1 MESRFLLLPLLLL
14 LFPAAHGQEKTTK
27 PSAPAVKTRND
38 PQLYRN
44 DTFGFRY
51 RIPYGWVDRTVEMQ
65 EQDKPTEDKPQSE
78 AGKGEDTKNETANA
92 NSGNGEVL
100 LAVFERP
107 PEAASDTVNSGVVIA
122 TESTS
127 SYPGLK
133 GADDYLDQL
142 DEITTAKG
150 FKPDGDPQDV
160 TVDSHTLVRADFAKA
175 LNEKLTMHQSTLVLL
190 EKKQIVSFTFIAGS
204 KDEIEDLM
212 DGLSFSTGATRK
224 HP

>member
-1 MESRFLLLPLLLL
+1 MTSRFLLPLLVLLLL
-14 LFPAAHGQEKTTK
+14 PAARGQEKTVK
-27 PSAPAVKTRND
+27 PGVPASKTSND

-44 DTFGFRY
+44 ATFGFRY
-51 RIPYGWVDRTVEMQ
+51 HIPYGWVDRTKEMQ
-65 EQDKPTEDKPQSE
+65 EQDKQAEDNPQSE
-78 AGKGEDTKNETANA
+78 AGKSEDPKNKTAKVNPG
-92 NSGNGEVL
+92 SGEVL

-122 TESTS
+122 TESAA

-160 TVDSHTLVRADFAKA
+160 TVDSHDLVRADFAKA
-175 LNEKLTMHQSTLVLL
+175 LNDKLTMYQATLVLL
-190 EKKQIVSFTFIAGS
+190 AKKQIVSFTFIAGS
-204 KDEIEDLM
+204 KDEIEELM
-212 DGLSFSTGATRK
+212 DGLSFPASPARK
-224 HP
+224 RP